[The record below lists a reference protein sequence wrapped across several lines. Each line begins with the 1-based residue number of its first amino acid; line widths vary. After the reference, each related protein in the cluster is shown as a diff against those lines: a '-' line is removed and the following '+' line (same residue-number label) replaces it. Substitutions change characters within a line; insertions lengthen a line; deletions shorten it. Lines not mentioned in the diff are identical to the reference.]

1 MNKSKLAFHVS
12 VLTLSLLILGGCN
25 SEDDATVAAE
35 VAGRGAVQSPP
46 DDRGAGNSA
55 PVIWGDPA
63 YSATVGATYLFQ
75 PDASDSDG
83 DVLEFSVANKPEWAN
98 FDSLTGGLQG
108 IPGSDDVGQ
117 NANVVISVSDQIS
130 VSSLASF
137 TIQVDQVFSRPDAGG
152 GDGTVSAAPTISGT
166 PNTSAVVNS
175 LYSFLPE
182 TSDADGDELSFSIVN
197 KPAWAS
203 FDTTTG
209 QLEGTPTSA
218 DVGTTNA
225 IELSVT
231 DGSSIAALDKFGIT
245 VEQAGPSSFT
255 ISWTAPT
262 QNEDGT
268 ALTDLAGYRIY
279 YGTTTARYSEEVTL
293 NSPGTNSYVIENLA
307 AGKYFLVMTSVNS
320 GGVESKY
327 TPEISFDL
335 GG

>member
-12 VLTLSLLILGGCN
+12 VLTLSLPILGGCN
-25 SEDDATVAAE
+25 FEAADGADATEPPAAQ
-35 VAGRGAVQSPP
+35 ATP
-46 DDRGAGNSA
+46 DDRGMRGNSP
-55 PVIWGDPA
+55 PVIWGNPE
-63 YSATVGATYLFQ
+63 YSATVGATYVFQ

-83 DVLEFSVANKPEWAN
+83 DVLEFSVANQPEWAT
-98 FDSLTGGLQG
+98 FDPLTGGLQG
-108 IPGSDDVGQ
+108 IPASDHVGQ
-117 NANVVISVSDQIS
+117 NANVVISVSDQNS
-130 VSSLASF
+130 VSSLGSF
-137 TIQVDQVFSRPDAGG
+137 TIHVDQDFTPPDAGG
-152 GDGTVSAAPTISGT
+152 GGDTVSAAPTISGT

-182 TSDADGDELSFSIVN
+182 ASDADGDELSFSIVN

-209 QLEGTPTSA
+209 QLEGIPTSA

-231 DGSSIAALDKFGIT
+231 DGSSIAALVEFGIM
-245 VEQAGPSSFT
+245 VEQAGPGSFT
-255 ISWTAPT
+255 LSWTAPT

-279 YGTTTARYSEEVTL
+279 YGTTTAQYSEEVAL
-293 NSPGTNSYVIENLA
+293 DSPGTSSYVIENLA

-320 GGVESKY
+320 SGMESKY

>member
-1 MNKSKLAFHVS
+1 MHKSKLVFHVS

-25 SEDDATVAAE
+25 SETANDAPPVAEAAPDNGG
-35 VAGRGAVQSPP
+35 VSANSP
-46 DDRGAGNSA
+46 
-55 PVIWGDPA
+55 PVIWGDPG
-63 YSATVGATYLFQ
+63 YSAAVGATYLFQ

-98 FDSLTGGLQG
+98 FDPLTGGLQG
-108 IPGSDDVGQ
+108 TPASDDVGQ
-117 NANVVISVSDQIS
+117 NANVVISASDQIS

-137 TIQVDQVFSRPDAGG
+137 TIHVDQDFTPPDAGG
-152 GDGTVSAAPTISGT
+152 GDTVSAAPTVSGT
-166 PNTSAVVNS
+166 PNASAVVGS

-182 TSDADGDELSFSIVN
+182 ASDADGDELSFSIVN

-209 QLEGTPTSA
+209 QLEGMPVSA

-231 DGSSIAALDKFGIT
+231 DGSSIAALVTFGIT
-245 VEQAGPSSFT
+245 VEQAGPRSFT
-255 ISWTAPT
+255 LSWTAPT

-279 YGTTTARYSEEVTL
+279 YGTTTGQYSEEVAL
-293 NSPGTNSYVIENLA
+293 DSPGTSSHVIENLA
-307 AGKYFLVMTSVNS
+307 TGKYFLVMTSVNS
-320 GGVESKY
+320 GGMESKY
-327 TPEISFDL
+327 TPEMVFDP
-335 GG
+335 GT

>member
-1 MNKSKLAFHVS
+1 MNESKLAFHVS

-25 SEDDATVAAE
+25 FEAADDERPAAE
-35 VAGRGAVQSPP
+35 AAPDNGGISRNSP
-46 DDRGAGNSA
+46 
-55 PVIWGDPA
+55 PVIWGNPE
-63 YSATVGATYLFQ
+63 YSAAVGATYLFQ

-98 FDSLTGGLQG
+98 FDPLTGGLQG
-108 IPGSDDVGQ
+108 IPGSDHVGQ

-137 TIQVDQVFSRPDAGG
+137 TIQVDQDFTDQDFTPPDAGG
-152 GDGTVSAAPTISGT
+152 DTVSAPPTISGT
-166 PNTSAVVNS
+166 PNASAVVNS

-182 TSDADGDELSFSIVN
+182 ARDTDGDDLSFSIVN

-209 QLEGTPTSA
+209 QLEGMPTSA

-231 DGSSIAALDKFGIT
+231 DGSSIAALGKFGIA
-245 VEQAGPSSFT
+245 VEQAGPGSFT

-279 YGTTTARYSEEVTL
+279 YGTTTARYSEKVTL
-293 NSPGTNSYVIENLA
+293 DSAGTNAYVIENLA
-307 AGKYFLVMTSVNS
+307 AGRYFLVMTSVNS
-320 GGVESKY
+320 SGLESKY

-335 GG
+335 DG

>member
-1 MNKSKLAFHVS
+1 MNRSKLAFHVA

-25 SEDDATVAAE
+25 FEAADDEPAVAEA
-35 VAGRGAVQSPP
+35 APDNGGMRRNSP
-46 DDRGAGNSA
+46 
-55 PVIWGDPA
+55 PVIWGNPE
-63 YSATVGATYLFQ
+63 YSAAVGATYLFQ

-98 FDSLTGGLQG
+98 FDPQTGGLQG
-108 IPGSDDVGQ
+108 IPGSDHVGQ

-137 TIQVDQVFSRPDAGG
+137 TIQVDQDFIDQDVTPPDAGG
-152 GDGTVSAAPTISGT
+152 GNTVSAAPTISGT
-166 PNTSAVVNS
+166 PNASAVVNS

-182 TSDADGDELSFSIVN
+182 ASDADGDELSFSIVN

-209 QLEGTPTSA
+209 QLEGVPTSA

-231 DGSSIAALDKFGIT
+231 DGSSIAALVTFGIT
-245 VEQAGPSSFT
+245 VEQAGPRSFT
-255 ISWTAPT
+255 LSWTAPT

-279 YGTTTARYSEEVTL
+279 YGTTTGQYSEEVALDST
-293 NSPGTNSYVIENLA
+293 GTSSHVIENLA

-320 GGVESKY
+320 SGMESKY